1 MRTYLGIDK
10 LAISALLCMMTSS
23 GFAYAE
29 DATNSA
35 KESTAAMQGVDL
47 DQLHGAIDA
56 DMDLRES
63 SYIAVYYSNI
73 TGNWGWGRSP
83 DLELAKAIARGY
95 CNENS
100 CEYIFWTRDAC
111 AVLATGAG
119 NGYGWA
125 WNTDRLTA
133 VQTALQNCS
142 YFTSSC
148 KVILNECTY

>member
-1 MRTYLGIDK
+1 MNK
-10 LAISALLCMMTSS
+10 VAVSALVFMMTLS
-23 GFAYAE
+23 GFSYAA
-29 DATNSA
+29 DTSS
-35 KESTAAMQGVDL
+35 STKASTLAMQGADL
-47 DQLHGAIDA
+47 NQLHGAIDA

-63 SYIAVYYSNI
+63 SYIAVYFSSL
-73 TGNWGWGRSP
+73 TGSWGWGRSP

-142 YFTSSC
+142 NFTSSC
-148 KVILNECTY
+148 TILINECAY